1 MELGKGFAFVARQ
14 KHLRVENED
23 YYVDLVFYNYILKCY
38 VLVDLKVN
46 KLTHQDVG
54 QMGMYVRIFEEQF
67 RTEFG
72 LKTARCTAGP
82 TSKA

>member
-1 MELGKGFAFVARQ
+1 
-14 KHLRVENED
+14 
-23 YYVDLVFYNYILKCY
+23 
-38 VLVDLKVN
+38 
-46 KLTHQDVG
+46 
-54 QMGMYVRIFEEQF
+54 MYVRIFEEQF